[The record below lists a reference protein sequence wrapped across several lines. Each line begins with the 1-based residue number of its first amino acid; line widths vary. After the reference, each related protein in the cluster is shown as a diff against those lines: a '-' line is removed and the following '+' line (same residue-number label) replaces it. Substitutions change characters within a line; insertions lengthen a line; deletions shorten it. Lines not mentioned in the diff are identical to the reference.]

1 MKQLEIDISNLN
13 LGRNKIA
20 KRIKRWS
27 NKFHRRIIKH
37 QISTGNYSALPI
49 YNQRRSSVF
58 NEY

>member
-20 KRIKRWS
+20 QRVKRWS
-27 NKFHRRIIKH
+27 NKFHRRITKH
-37 QISTGNYSALPI
+37 EIHNWNYTALHN
-49 YNQRRSSVF
+49 YRQRRSSVF